1 MDYCQTPKQTC
12 DVNLSAVMVISTLN
26 QCYGG
31 HRPQLLSALYSFY
44 LSIWQTSRC
53 PCHGKNGVLHT
64 GLFHTGSVSQKPCCR
79 TFAASS
85 HSYVLTY
92 FVVIEFEHMKH
103 PAKLLDC
110 FLRSNKSNINQLRDS
125 VWNHDQVIDY
135 KDTGESNDV
144 WLAIF
149 RVSSVSHCF
158 KYTSFIIQD
167 EKEYENPKSWQ
178 NIGDFLPVSCLH
190 VT

>member
-1 MDYCQTPKQTC
+1 M
-12 DVNLSAVMVISTLN
+12 
-26 QCYGG
+26 
-31 HRPQLLSALYSFY
+31 
-44 LSIWQTSRC
+44 
-53 PCHGKNGVLHT
+53 
-64 GLFHTGSVSQKPCCR
+64 
-79 TFAASS
+79 
-85 HSYVLTY
+85 
-92 FVVIEFEHMKH
+92 VIEFEHMKH

-149 RVSSVSHCF
+149 RVSSVSHYF